1 MRERS
6 ALIRLCWFAMGLL
19 SFLIGLVGLI
29 LPLLPGIPFLILAAV
44 CMVQA
49 FKRDR
54 VLDQFGIEEFRDWRG
69 RHGRRERSNWRE

>member
-1 MRERS
+1 MHERS

-19 SFLIGLVGLI
+19 CIPVGLIGLI
-29 LPLLPGIPFLILAAV
+29 LPLLPGIPFLILGVV

-54 VLDQFGIEEFRDWRG
+54 VFERAFKHPDLDDLRAFR
-69 RHGRRERSNWRE
+69 RRNRYS